1 MSSLDTLLLSYRI
14 YRSFPIYSNV
24 ILISYQGVRW
34 ISSSVEFFIFI
45 FFLQACRLQTL
56 RLRYPTIFLS
66 YSRSTSRYYNTNECF
81 SQYKWNFIIF
91 TIIRKWNVHTVI
103 SNPWSSTTR
112 FQKKRREKK
121 RTEIPRGQ
129 PSDSIL
135 PLSKGWHNAWRCKPR
150 SRPARGAFRLV
161 LLPLSCSRAPEQAQ
175 PGEPVSSVL
184 PVFSTPPSPPLP
196 PIVRYTTTRSNF
208 SPWWTL

>member
-1 MSSLDTLLLSYRI
+1 MKRAHSNLESL
-14 YRSFPIYSNV
+14 
-24 ILISYQGVRW
+24 
-34 ISSSVEFFIFI
+34 IFH
-45 FFLQACRLQTL
+45 
-56 RLRYPTIFLS
+56 
-66 YSRSTSRYYNTNECF
+66 NE
-81 SQYKWNFIIF
+81 I
-91 TIIRKWNVHTVI
+91 
-103 SNPWSSTTR
+103 P
-112 FQKKRREKK
+112 KKRREKK

-196 PIVRYTTTRSNF
+196 RAIHDHTLELFPMVNVIIYRSSDRDLSGLPCYIYIYKKDCDSSECNY
-208 SPWWTL
+208 